1 MSEASAIAAATR
13 DGRDGRD
20 GRQGESGMDLVIFG
34 ARGDLSAR
42 KLFPALYHLDN
53 CKLLPADLRVHALA
67 REDIDLGTFLG
78 DIKERVHRY
87 VDDTRWSEEQ
97 WSQYSSRF
105 SYLRIDFGDPS
116 QFAKLAEA
124 LSPDRSALFYL
135 ATPPSLFGPI
145 CEHLGAANCL
155 QGDRRLLLEKPI
167 GHDLASCRAVNDMVG
182 RYFSEDAIYRVDHY
196 LGKETVQNLLV
207 MRFGNRF
214 INTQWDQ
221 SCVDHVQITAAEPIG
236 IEGRW
241 SYYDGVGQL
250 RDMMQNHLMQL
261 LCLVAMEPPNSM
273 TAASIRDEKVKIVR
287 ALRSIEANNVRD
299 HAVRGQY
306 TAGWSRGEPVPG
318 YLEEKDCPAKE
329 SQTET
334 FVAIK
339 AFIDNWRWAGV
350 PFYLR
355 TGKRMPEKMT
365 EIVITYKSLPHNIFA
380 QAGREDVPNRL
391 VIRLQPNE
399 GIEMQMVSKLHSLRN
414 KMGLETK
421 NLNLDFLDSADL
433 DRIPDAYERL
443 FLDAINGDQSLFVG
457 REEIEESWRWID
469 AVIEAWQEDG
479 PGLQHY
485 QAGSWGPTKGELLI
499 EKDGRSWHV

>member
-1 MSEASAIAAATR
+1 
-13 DGRDGRD
+13 
-20 GRQGESGMDLVIFG
+20 MDLLIFG

-53 CKLLPADLRVHALA
+53 CRLLPEHVRIIALA
-67 REDIDLGTFLG
+67 REDISLETFLG
-78 DIKERVHRY
+78 DIKERVGRY
-87 VDDTRWSEEQ
+87 VDDTRWSEEK
-97 WSQYSSRF
+97 WNHYAARF
-105 SYLRIDFGDPS
+105 AYHRVDFADTEQMAS
-116 QFAKLAEA
+116 LAGF
-124 LSPDRSALFYL
+124 LSDDRPALFYL
-135 ATPPSLFGPI
+135 ATPPSMFGPI
-145 CEHLGAANCL
+145 CENLGASGCL
-155 QGDRRLLLEKPI
+155 VGDRRLLLEKPI
-167 GHDLASCRAVNDMVG
+167 GHDLESCRDVNDTVG
-182 RYFSEDAIYRVDHY
+182 RFFPEEAVYRVDHY

-207 MRFGNRF
+207 LRFGNRF

-221 SCVDHVQITAAEPIG
+221 GCVDHVQITVAEPIG

-241 SYYDGVGQL
+241 GYYDGVGQL
-250 RDMMQNHLMQL
+250 RDMVQNHLMQL

-273 TAASIRDEKVKIVR
+273 TADGIRDEKVKIMR
-287 ALRSIEANNVRD
+287 ALRPIDETNVAE

-306 TAGWSRGEPVPG
+306 AAGWLRGESVPG
-318 YLEEKDCPAKE
+318 YLEEEGCNATDSK
-329 SQTET
+329 TET
-334 FVAIK
+334 FVALK

-355 TGKRMPEKMT
+355 TGKRMPEKLT

-380 QAGREDVPNRL
+380 VAGREDVPNRL

-399 GIEMQMVSKLHSLRN
+399 GIEMQMVSKLHSLKS
-414 KMGLETK
+414 KMALETK
-421 NLNLDFLDSADL
+421 NLNLDFLGSSEL

-457 REEIEESWRWID
+457 REEIEESWRWCDALID
-469 AVIEAWQEDG
+469 AWHNVGTALA
-479 PGLQHY
+479 PY